1 MRAELQGAKGIWR
14 SWAMGSDPL
23 LNKKLFSFN
32 SFKPYLTFD
41 KHGETGL

>member
-32 SFKPYLTFD
+32 SIKPYLTIE
-41 KHGETGL
+41 KYGSTGL